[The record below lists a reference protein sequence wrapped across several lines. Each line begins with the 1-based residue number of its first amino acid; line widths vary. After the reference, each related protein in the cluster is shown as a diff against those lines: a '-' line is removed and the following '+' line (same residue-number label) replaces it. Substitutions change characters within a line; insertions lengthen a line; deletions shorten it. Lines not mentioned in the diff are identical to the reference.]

1 MSEKQN
7 KNVTVRVQKIKK
19 KPYKTKGWSFFL
31 ILAIGLVI
39 LAVFFRASL
48 SI

>member
-19 KPYKTKGWSFFL
+19 NHINQLLVFFL

-39 LAVFFRASL
+39 LAIF
-48 SI
+48 

>member
-19 KPYKTKGWSFFL
+19 NHIKQKLVFFL
-31 ILAIGLVI
+31 IRNRACNTCN
-39 LAVFFRASL
+39 FFRASL

>member
-19 KPYKTKGWSFFL
+19 NHINKSWSFFL
-31 ILAIGLVI
+31 
-39 LAVFFRASL
+39 FWQ
-48 SI
+48 

>member
-19 KPYKTKGWSFFL
+19 NHINKTK
-31 ILAIGLVI
+31 AGLFSYSGNR
-39 LAVFFRASL
+39 ACNTCSFFRASL

>member
-19 KPYKTKGWSFFL
+19 NHIKQKPESDN
-31 ILAIGLVI
+31 
-39 LAVFFRASL
+39 L
-48 SI
+48 SAPAFHTFGS

>member
-19 KPYKTKGWSFFL
+19 NHIKQKLVFFL
-31 ILAIGLVI
+31 ILAIVSEMLKEHP
-39 LAVFFRASL
+39 AK
-48 SI
+48 

>member
-19 KPYKTKGWSFFL
+19 NHIKQK
-31 ILAIGLVI
+31 LVI
-39 LAVFFRASL
+39 FSYSGNRACDTCSFFRASL

>member
-19 KPYKTKGWSFFL
+19 NHIKQKLVFFL
-31 ILAIGLVI
+31 
-39 LAVFFRASL
+39 FWQ
-48 SI
+48 